1 MLVASPH
8 VAVEDDNEDPDVAE
22 EAAFATTLHRAL
34 RAADAARAESS
45 TQPPSGAASAV
56 DSSVNRGANE
66 AAHAAAQRGWGEATI
81 LLDSLHKVGASLQ
94 KKTANSFSRL
104 FFDKR
109 AVTRVQSLPITLAST
124 GVSAAI
130 VCVGRG
136 AVQTRRA
143 GRFARRAAR

>member
-22 EAAFATTLHRAL
+22 EAAFATTLHKAL
-34 RAADAARAESS
+34 RAADATRAESS

-81 LLDSLHKVGASLQ
+81 LLDSLHKVGASLK
-94 KKTANSFSRL
+94 KKTATTFSPLRS
-104 FFDKR
+104 DKR

-130 VCVGRG
+130 VCVGG
-136 AVQTRRA
+136 VAIV
-143 GRFARRAAR
+143 GRAAFRLERAAAA